1 MLPDLF
7 AREHQGVIPE
17 GLLRTVVPAAPAAW
31 LTALERYG
39 TMSFADVAYA
49 AVTFARERF
58 PIHPLMAQTIAD
70 REEMY
75 RSLPSSCA
83 VSLPNGRATPRG
95 CISVREYLER
105 SIQSII

>member
-49 AVTFARERF
+49 AVTFAREGF
-58 PIHPLMAQTIAD
+58 PMQPLMAQNIAD
-70 REEMY
+70 SEELY
-75 RSLPSSCA
+75 RRWPSSVA
-83 VSLPNGRATPRG
+83 VYLPNGRAPDRKSTRLN
-95 CISVREYLER
+95 S
-105 SIQSII
+105 SH